1 MSIMN
6 RVIPY
11 FYNGYI
17 CMILSAFFFC
27 LMTVFVK
34 LAGGAVPTIQIVF
47 VRGVITFLFIY
58 IIIKKKGIY
67 LWGRNHFLLSLRG
80 LMGSVALFF
89 VYESIQRFPLSDSTV
104 IQYLYP
110 IFTTLLAAVI
120 LSESVN
126 KSVIFSVFLGF
137 SGVYIILGMPYIG
150 LDISSFNLSSIIIAI
165 AGSFLTGLA
174 YVLVR
179 LCSNMEESPY
189 VIMFYFPLFTVP
201 LSLPFTFYSW
211 VDPSLKT
218 WIILFFVGVF
228 TMLGQFFLTF
238 AYKLLPAS
246 RVAPVSYIQVPF
258 SLLASMMV
266 FQENLSFDFIIGA
279 TIIFLSILII
289 VDSRIKSI

>member
-1 MSIMN
+1 
-6 RVIPY
+6 
-11 FYNGYI
+11 
-17 CMILSAFFFC
+17 MILSAFFFC

>member
-1 MSIMN
+1 
-6 RVIPY
+6 
-11 FYNGYI
+11 
-17 CMILSAFFFC
+17 
-27 LMTVFVK
+27 MTVFVK
-34 LAGGAVPTIQIVF
+34 LAGESVPTIQIVF
-47 VRGVITFLFIY
+47 IRGIITFLFIY

-67 LWGRNHFLLSLRG
+67 LWGSNSFLLSVRG
-80 LMGSVALFF
+80 LTGSVALFF

-120 LSESVN
+120 LSESIN
-126 KSVIFSVFLGF
+126 KSIIFSVFFGF
-137 SGVYIILGMPYIG
+137 IGVYIILGLPYIG
-150 LDISSFNLSSIIIAI
+150 PDSSSFKLSNIVIAI
-165 AGSFLTGLA
+165 TGSFLTGLA

-179 LCSNMEESPY
+179 LSSNMKESPY

-201 LSLPFTFYSW
+201 LSLPFALYLW
-211 VDPSLKT
+211 IEPSFRT

-238 AYKLLPAS
+238 SYKLLPAS

-258 SLLASMMV
+258 SVLASMIV
-266 FQENLSFDFIIGA
+266 FQENLSFDYIIGS

-289 VDSRIKSI
+289 VNSRVKPI